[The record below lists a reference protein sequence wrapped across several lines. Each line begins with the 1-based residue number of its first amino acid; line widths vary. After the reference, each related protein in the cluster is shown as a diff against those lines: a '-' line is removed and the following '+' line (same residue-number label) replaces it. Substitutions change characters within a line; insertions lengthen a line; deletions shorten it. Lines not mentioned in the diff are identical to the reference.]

1 MRKLKKI
8 PIAKIPI
15 QSMAIVLGLILMV
28 TFFSIASSNFLTPS
42 NINNILLATMI
53 NGVLSVGAL
62 YVVVTGGIDVS
73 IGTSM
78 TFVSVMLGVFMNWW
92 GMPAWMGI
100 ICGILTGAAVGLIN
114 GIMVTKM
121 KITPFIATL
130 GMQMATA
137 GLAIVI
143 TDGTPIYFT
152 QIQGYQNIALGSP
165 FAAWFADLG
174 IADYAINTG
183 VIIMVIL
190 ILARPQT
197 TDNWQNTEIEGIDIM
212 LAVDVSTSMLAED
225 LKPNRLEAAKQVAS
239 EFINGRPNDN
249 IGLTIFAGESFTQ
262 CPLTVDHGV
271 LLNLFNSIKGDIAQ
285 RGLIEDGTAI
295 GMGIANAVTRLKDSK
310 AKSKVIILLTDGS
323 NNRGDISPLTAAEIA
338 KQFGIRIYT
347 IGVGTNG
354 TAPYPMQ
361 TYAGTQYVNVPV
373 EIDEKTLT
381 EIAGTTN
388 GNYFRATS
396 NSKLKE
402 VYQEIDKLEKT
413 KLNVKEFSKREE
425 EYQVFAWIAF
435 FCILLELLLRN
446 SVLKKIP

>member
-1 MRKLKKI
+1 MKNSMGKLKKI

-183 VIIMVIL
+183 VIIMFLLAIL
-190 ILARPQT
+190 F
-197 TDNWQNTEIEGIDIM
+197 GIM
-212 LAVDVSTSMLAED
+212 LAKTS
-225 LKPNRLEAAKQVAS
+225 
-239 EFINGRPNDN
+239 FGRY
-249 IGLTIFAGESFTQ
+249 LY
-262 CPLTVDHGV
+262 
-271 LLNLFNSIKGDIAQ
+271 
-285 RGLIEDGTAI
+285 AI
-295 GMGIANAVTRLKDSK
+295 GNNRESTRLSGIKVDKWELLAYIVAGSMAAVAGILMTSRMNTAYPSIGSGYEMNAVAACVIGGASLAGGKGTMKGAILGAFIMSVLTNGLRLLSFSTEWQKVLTG
-310 AKSKVIILLTDGS
+310 VIIIIAVYI
-323 NNRGDISPLTAAEIA
+323 DIVGKRKKNGWKIRCRCAGGIPGGFFAERMR
-338 KQFGIRIYT
+338 K
-347 IGVGTNG
+347 NG
-354 TAPYPMQ
+354 Q
-361 TYAGTQYVNVPV
+361 SSLR
-373 EIDEKTLT
+373 DEPRRC
-381 EIAGTTN
+381 A
-388 GNYFRATS
+388 
-396 NSKLKE
+396 
-402 VYQEIDKLEKT
+402 DKL
-413 KLNVKEFSKREE
+413 SCR
-425 EYQVFAWIAF
+425 
-435 FCILLELLLRN
+435 LLGTGW
-446 SVLKKIP
+446 